1 MNVRDI
7 IPEILL
13 ILLMAVSA
21 IVVVSRLWHDAII
34 SIGILLLILAFG
46 GLILQVLVRLRRLE
60 EQAIQRERMLRS
72 NLEDLGRQL
81 IAKQDHTSQTVI
93 EAVESIKMRMYR

>member
-21 IVVVSRLWHDAII
+21 IVVVSRLWQDSII

-81 IAKQDHTSQTVI
+81 IAKQDLTSQTVI
-93 EAVESIKMRMYR
+93 EAIESIKMRMYR

>member
-21 IVVVSRLWHDAII
+21 IVVVSRLWQDAII
-34 SIGILLLILAFG
+34 SVGILLLILAFG
-46 GLILQVLVRLRRLE
+46 GLILQLLVRLRRLE
-60 EQAIQRERMLRS
+60 EASVQRERILKG

-81 IAKQDHTSQTVI
+81 IAKQDQTSKTVI
-93 EAVESIKMRMYR
+93 ETVDSIKMRMYR

>member
-21 IVVVSRLWHDAII
+21 IVVVSRLWQDAII
-34 SIGILLLILAFG
+34 SVRILLLILAFG
-46 GLILQVLVRLRRLE
+46 GLILQVLIRLRRLE

-81 IAKQDHTSQTVI
+81 IAKQDLTSQTVI

>member
-7 IPEILL
+7 IPEIQL

-21 IVVVSRLWHDAII
+21 IVVVSRLWQDSII

-46 GLILQVLVRLRRLE
+46 GLILQVLIRLRRLE

-81 IAKQDHTSQTVI
+81 IAKQDLTSQTVI

>member
-21 IVVVSRLWHDAII
+21 IVVVSRLWQDAII

-60 EQAIQRERMLRS
+60 EQAAQRERMLRS

-81 IAKQDHTSQTVI
+81 IAKQDLTSQTVI
-93 EAVESIKMRMYR
+93 EAVESIKMR

>member
-7 IPEILL
+7 IPEIML

-21 IVVVSRLWHDAII
+21 IVVVSRLWQDAII
-34 SIGILLLILAFG
+34 SIGIQLLILAFG

-60 EQAIQRERMLRS
+60 EQAIQREHMMRS

-81 IAKQDHTSQTVI
+81 IAKQDLTSQTVI

>member
-21 IVVVSRLWHDAII
+21 IVVVSRLWQDAII
-34 SIGILLLILAFG
+34 SVGILLLILAFS
-46 GLILQVLVRLRRLE
+46 GLILQVLIRLRRLE

>member
-21 IVVVSRLWHDAII
+21 IVVVSRLWQDAII

-93 EAVESIKMRMYR
+93 EAVDSIKMRMYR

>member
-13 ILLMAVSA
+13 ILLMIVSA
-21 IVVVSRLWHDAII
+21 LVVVSRLWQDAII

-46 GLILQVLVRLRRLE
+46 GLILQLLFRLRRLE
-60 EQAIQRERMLRS
+60 EQSMQRERILRG

-81 IAKQDHTSQTVI
+81 IAKQDKTSETII
-93 EAVESIKMRMYR
+93 EIVDSIKMRMYR

>member
-21 IVVVSRLWHDAII
+21 IVVVSRLWQDAII
-34 SIGILLLILAFG
+34 SVGILLLILAFG

-60 EQAIQRERMLRS
+60 EQAAQRERMLRS

>member
-1 MNVRDI
+1 I

-21 IVVVSRLWHDAII
+21 IVVVSRLWQDAII
-34 SIGILLLILAFG
+34 SVGILLLILAFG

-81 IAKQDHTSQTVI
+81 IAKQDLTSQTVI

>member
-21 IVVVSRLWHDAII
+21 IVVVSRLWQDAII
-34 SIGILLLILAFG
+34 SVGILLLILAFG

-81 IAKQDHTSQTVI
+81 IAKQDLTSQTVI

>member
-13 ILLMAVSA
+13 ILLMIVSA
-21 IVVVSRLWHDAII
+21 LVVVSRLWQDAII

-46 GLILQVLVRLRRLE
+46 GLILQLLFRLRRLE
-60 EQAIQRERMLRS
+60 EQSMQRERILRG

-81 IAKQDHTSQTVI
+81 IAKQDKTSETIIETVD
-93 EAVESIKMRMYR
+93 SIKMRMYR

>member
-1 MNVRDI
+1 MNGCDI

-21 IVVVSRLWHDAII
+21 IVVVSRLWQDAII

-46 GLILQVLVRLRRLE
+46 GLILQVIVRLRRLE
-60 EQAIQRERMLRS
+60 EQAVQRERMLRS

>member
-21 IVVVSRLWHDAII
+21 IVVVSRLWQDAII

-60 EQAIQRERMLRS
+60 EQAAQRERMLRS

>member
-21 IVVVSRLWHDAII
+21 IVVVSRLWQDAII
-34 SIGILLLILAFG
+34 SVGILLLILAFG
-46 GLILQVLVRLRRLE
+46 GLILQVLIRLRRLE

-81 IAKQDHTSQTVI
+81 IAKQDITSQTVI

>member
-21 IVVVSRLWHDAII
+21 IVVVSRLWQDAII

-60 EQAIQRERMLRS
+60 EQAVQRERMLRS

>member
-21 IVVVSRLWHDAII
+21 IVVVSRLWQDAII

-46 GLILQVLVRLRRLE
+46 VLILQVLVRLRRLE

-81 IAKQDHTSQTVI
+81 IAKQDLTSQTVI

>member
-21 IVVVSRLWHDAII
+21 IVVVSRLWQDAII
-34 SIGILLLILAFG
+34 SIGILLLILSFG

-60 EQAIQRERMLRS
+60 EQAVQCERMLRS

-81 IAKQDHTSQTVI
+81 IAKQDHISQTVI

>member
-13 ILLMAVSA
+13 ILLMIVSA
-21 IVVVSRLWHDAII
+21 LVVVSRLWQDAII

-46 GLILQVLVRLRRLE
+46 GLILQLLYRLRRLE
-60 EQAIQRERMLRS
+60 EQSLQRERILRG

-81 IAKQDHTSQTVI
+81 IAKQDKTSETIIETVD
-93 EAVESIKMRMYR
+93 SIKMRMYR

>member
-21 IVVVSRLWHDAII
+21 IVVVSRLWQDAII

-46 GLILQVLVRLRRLE
+46 GLILQVLIRLRRLE

-81 IAKQDHTSQTVI
+81 IAKQDLTSQTVI

>member
-13 ILLMAVSA
+13 IVLMIVSA
-21 IVVVSRLWHDAII
+21 LVVVSRLWQDAII

-46 GLILQVLVRLRRLE
+46 GLILQLLFRLRRLE
-60 EQAIQRERMLRS
+60 EQSMQRERILRG

-81 IAKQDHTSQTVI
+81 IAKQDKTSETIIETVD
-93 EAVESIKMRMYR
+93 SIKMRMYR

>member
-21 IVVVSRLWHDAII
+21 IVVVSRLWQDAII

-60 EQAIQRERMLRS
+60 EQAAQRERMLRS

-93 EAVESIKMRMYR
+93 EAVESMKMRMYR

>member
-21 IVVVSRLWHDAII
+21 IVVVSRLWQDAII

-46 GLILQVLVRLRRLE
+46 GLILQVLIRLRRLE

>member
-1 MNVRDI
+1 MNGCDI

-21 IVVVSRLWHDAII
+21 IVVVSRLWQDAII

-60 EQAIQRERMLRS
+60 EQAVQRERMLRS

>member
-21 IVVVSRLWHDAII
+21 IVVVSRLWQDAII

-81 IAKQDHTSQTVI
+81 IAKQDLTSQTVI

>member
-7 IPEILL
+7 VPEILL

-21 IVVVSRLWHDAII
+21 IVVVSRLWQDAII

-46 GLILQVLVRLRRLE
+46 GLILQVLIRLRRLE

-81 IAKQDHTSQTVI
+81 IAKQDLTSQTVI

>member
-21 IVVVSRLWHDAII
+21 IVVVSRLWQDAII

-46 GLILQVLVRLRRLE
+46 GLILQVLLRLRRLE
-60 EQAIQRERMLRS
+60 EQAIQRERILRS

-81 IAKQDHTSQTVI
+81 IAKQDLTSQTVI

>member
-21 IVVVSRLWHDAII
+21 IVVVSRLWQDASI
-34 SIGILLLILAFG
+34 SVGILLLILAFG
-46 GLILQVLVRLRRLE
+46 GLILQVLIRLRRLE

-81 IAKQDHTSQTVI
+81 IAKQDLTSQTVI

>member
-21 IVVVSRLWHDAII
+21 IVVVSRLWQVAII
-34 SIGILLLILAFG
+34 SVGILLLILAFG
-46 GLILQVLVRLRRLE
+46 GLILQVLIRLRRLE

-81 IAKQDHTSQTVI
+81 IAKQDLTSQTVI
-93 EAVESIKMRMYR
+93 EAV

>member
-13 ILLMAVSA
+13 IVLMIVSA
-21 IVVVSRLWHDAII
+21 LVVVSRLWQDAII

-46 GLILQVLVRLRRLE
+46 GLILQLLYRLRRLE
-60 EQAIQRERMLRS
+60 EQSLQRERILRG

-81 IAKQDHTSQTVI
+81 IAKQDKTSETIIETVD
-93 EAVESIKMRMYR
+93 SIKMRMYR

>member
-1 MNVRDI
+1 M
-7 IPEILL
+7 
-13 ILLMAVSA
+13 
-21 IVVVSRLWHDAII
+21 VVSRLWQDAII
-34 SIGILLLILAFG
+34 SVGILLLILAFG
-46 GLILQVLVRLRRLE
+46 GLILQVLIRLRRLE

-81 IAKQDHTSQTVI
+81 IAKQDLTSQTVI

>member
-21 IVVVSRLWHDAII
+21 IVVVSRLWQDAII
-34 SIGILLLILAFG
+34 SVGILLLILAFG
-46 GLILQVLVRLRRLE
+46 GLILQLLVRLRRLE
-60 EQAIQRERMLRS
+60 EASVQRERILKG

-81 IAKQDHTSQTVI
+81 LAKQDQTSKTVI
-93 EAVESIKMRMYR
+93 ETVDSIKMRMYR

>member
-21 IVVVSRLWHDAII
+21 IVVVSRLWQDAII
-34 SIGILLLILAFG
+34 SVGILLLILAFG
-46 GLILQVLVRLRRLE
+46 GLILQVLIRLRRLE

-81 IAKQDHTSQTVI
+81 IAKQDLTSQTVI